1 MQVQPVQFAL
11 CQWAVYLRAV
21 EYSWCLLC
29 QIDTGKPSL
38 CFGYFHLETEAW
50 SQIYDADA
58 EFEANID
65 ADAYIFEH

>member
-1 MQVQPVQFAL
+1 M
-11 CQWAVYLRAV
+11 
-21 EYSWCLLC
+21 C
-29 QIDTGKPSL
+29 QIDTGKLSL

-65 ADAYIFEH
+65 ADAYIFEHYSIVIYLIKYVYLCV